1 MIKMK
6 NSTPKIA
13 LMLLFLPLLTET
25 AFAYEKIYDM
35 QFLLWKT
42 GEINLNYAKILDGY
56 KSIPA
61 DYSPNYYLKIYSKN
75 NEVYSLPFFVSFRI
89 MSTPPLDAEIN
100 NTLVE
105 LKAPFFDNA
114 DTIKIFRSDTEIFSF
129 DISNFCNKDKICG
142 EYENEIS
149 CPQDCSQTTNET
161 TQAKPNASEYGCG
174 NNICDS
180 SETYFTCPS
189 DCKSGEKD
197 GYCDR
202 VKDGKCD
209 PDCRASEDSDCT
221 ESIEIKKED
230 STSKILIAA
239 IFGVI
244 LLFVV
249 LFIVIKIKSGSEK

>member
-1 MIKMK
+1 MK
-6 NSTPKIA
+6 TDKILILL
-13 LMLLFLPLLTET
+13 LMGAILSLP
-25 AFAYEKIYDM
+25 ASAYERIYDI
-35 QFLLWKT
+35 QLNIA
-42 GEINLNYAKILDGY
+42 INDQTNLHYAKIIDGY
-56 KSIPA
+56 KTIFPNSPQEYSI
-61 DYSPNYYLKIYSKN
+61 KIYSEN
-75 NEVYSLPFFVSFRI
+75 SEELLSEYFVVSFSILTSPPAEWEMNETVVDLRI
-89 MSTPPLDAEIN
+89 AYQ
-100 NTLVE
+100 
-105 LKAPFFDNA
+105 KNA
-114 DTIKIFRSDTEIFSF
+114 KVIKIFRESKEIFSF